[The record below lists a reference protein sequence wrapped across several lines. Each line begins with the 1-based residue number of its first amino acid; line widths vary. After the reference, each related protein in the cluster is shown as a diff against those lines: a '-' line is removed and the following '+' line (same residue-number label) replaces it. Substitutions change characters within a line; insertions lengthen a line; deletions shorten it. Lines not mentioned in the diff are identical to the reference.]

1 MVESRAMRILLR
13 AGALVTLAFIY
24 LPLFIIALYAFNRN
38 VTQAW
43 PIEKYSTRWFSVAFD
58 DPDVRD
64 ALKNSVIAAI
74 GATIIAIVLG
84 TLASLAVSRYRF
96 FGREVITF
104 AVILPIALPGIV
116 TGLALQA
123 TIIDVLGPLG
133 IGFGLLTIII
143 GHATFCIVVI
153 YNNAVARMRRTA
165 GSLDEASA
173 DLGADNW
180 QTFRYVMLPQL
191 RTALLAGALLAF
203 ALSFDEVIVTVFTS
217 GAEQTLPIWIFA
229 TLARPDDQPVVNVVA
244 LFVIVVSII
253 PVYIA
258 TRLAGASGITR
269 ERPKQSTVVAGGM
282 PVAGEPET

>member
-1 MVESRAMRILLR
+1 MVESRTMRILLR
-13 AGALVTLAFIY
+13 GGAVLTLAFIY
-24 LPLFIIALYAFNRN
+24 LPLFVIALYAFNRN

-43 PIEKYSTRWFSVAFD
+43 PIENYSTRWFSVAFH
-58 DPDVRD
+58 DPDVRA
-64 ALKNSVIAAI
+64 ALRNSLIAAV
-74 GATIIAIVLG
+74 GATAIALVLG

-133 IGFGLLTIII
+133 IGFGLATIIV

-153 YNNAVARMRRTA
+153 YNNAIARMRRTS

-180 QTFRYVMLPQL
+180 QTFRYVMLPQM
-191 RTALLAGALLAF
+191 RTALLAGGLLAF

-229 TLARPDDQPVVNVVA
+229 TLARPDDQPIVNVVA

-258 TRLAGASGITR
+258 TRLAGSSGITA
-269 ERPKQSTVVAGGM
+269 ERPKRSTVAANVPA
-282 PVAGEPET
+282 P

>member
-1 MVESRAMRILLR
+1 MVESRATRLLLR
-13 AGALVTLAFIY
+13 LGALVTLGFIY

-43 PIEKYSTRWFSVAFD
+43 PIEKYSTRWFSVAFN

-64 ALKNSVIAAI
+64 ALKNSVIAALC
-74 GATIIAIVLG
+74 ATIIALVLG

-123 TIIDVLGPLG
+123 TIVDVLGPLG
-133 IGFGLLTIII
+133 IGFGLLTIVI

-153 YNNAVARMRRTA
+153 YNNAIARMRRTA

-180 QTFRYVMLPQL
+180 QTFRYVMLPQM

-229 TLARPDDQPVVNVVA
+229 TLARPDDQPIVNVVA
-244 LFVIVVSII
+244 LFVIVVSIV
-253 PVYIA
+253 PVYLA

-269 ERPKQSTVVAGGM
+269 QRPKRSEVVANL
-282 PVAGEPET
+282 PEP

>member
-1 MVESRAMRILLR
+1 MVESRVMRILLR
-13 AGALVTLAFIY
+13 GGAVLTLAFIY

-43 PIEKYSTRWFSVAFD
+43 PIEKYSTRWFSVAFH

-64 ALKNSVIAAI
+64 ALRNSLIAAV
-74 GATIIAIVLG
+74 GATAIALILG

-123 TIIDVLGPLG
+123 TILDVLGPLG
-133 IGFGLLTIII
+133 VSFGLATIIV
-143 GHATFCIVVI
+143 GHATFCVVVV
-153 YNNAVARMRRTA
+153 YNNVLARMRRTA

-180 QTFRYVMLPQL
+180 QTFRYVMFPQM
-191 RTALLAGALLAF
+191 RTALLAGGLLSF
-203 ALSFDEVIVTVFTS
+203 ALSFDEVVVTVFTS
-217 GAEQTLPIWIFA
+217 GAQQTLPIWIFA
-229 TLARPDDQPVVNVVA
+229 TLARPAELPIVNVVA
-244 LFVIVVSII
+244 LFVIVASIV
-253 PVYIA
+253 PVYFA
-258 TRLAGASGITR
+258 QKLAGA
-269 ERPKQSTVVAGGM
+269 GGRDGDDRAQ
-282 PVAGEPET
+282 PLATTAV

>member
-1 MVESRAMRILLR
+1 MVESRLARIFLR
-13 AGALVTLAFIY
+13 LGAFATLAFIY
-24 LPLFIIALYAFNRN
+24 LPLVIIGLYAFNKN

-43 PIEKYSTRWFSVAFD
+43 PIEKYSTRWFSVAFE
-58 DPDVRD
+58 DPAVRD
-64 ALKNSVIAAI
+64 ALKNSLLAAF
-74 GATIIAIVLG
+74 GATAIALVLG
-84 TLASLAVSRYRF
+84 TLASMAVARYSF
-96 FGREVITF
+96 FGREIVTF

-133 IGFGLLTIII
+133 ITFGLTTIII
-143 GHATFCIVVI
+143 GHATFCVVVI
-153 YNNAVARMRRTA
+153 YNNAIARMRRTA

-229 TLARPDDQPVVNVVA
+229 TLARPDDQPIVNVVA
-244 LFVIVVSII
+244 LFVILVSIV

-258 TRLAGASGITR
+258 TRLAGSSGITS
-269 ERPKQSTVVAGGM
+269 ERPKQSTVAAAD
-282 PVAGEPET
+282 PAP